1 MDVSISHPGATS
13 DYLAFVTSPLRYKL
27 ETPGFLAPGLVL
39 FGDNA
44 YVSNEYMV
52 TPYRNVK
59 SGPKDAFNFF
69 QSQLRIRIECA
80 FGVLVYRWGILR
92 KPMPNGISLNKTTS
106 LVFCLCKLHN
116 FCIDNKDSTP
126 PPSMAQDEATISLQG
141 GAPLESFDNGEESRE
156 NSGRPAQLLDGGDHL
171 EDVDRRA
178 RHTGARAGTE
188 SLLPR
193 EALLQHVRLQDLQRP
208 RPKGWRV
215 RYNK

>member
-13 DYLAFVTSPLRYKL
+13 DYFAFVTSPLRYKL

-80 FGVLVYRWGILR
+80 FGLI
-92 KPMPNGISLNKTTS
+92 
-106 LVFCLCKLHN
+106 
-116 FCIDNKDSTP
+116 
-126 PPSMAQDEATISLQG
+126 
-141 GAPLESFDNGEESRE
+141 
-156 NSGRPAQLLDGGDHL
+156 
-171 EDVDRRA
+171 
-178 RHTGARAGTE
+178 
-188 SLLPR
+188 
-193 EALLQHVRLQDLQRP
+193 
-208 RPKGWRV
+208 
-215 RYNK
+215 

>member
-1 MDVSISHPGATS
+1 
-13 DYLAFVTSPLRYKL
+13 
-27 ETPGFLAPGLVL
+27 
-39 FGDNA
+39 
-44 YVSNEYMV
+44 
-52 TPYRNVK
+52 
-59 SGPKDAFNFF
+59 
-69 QSQLRIRIECA
+69 
-80 FGVLVYRWGILR
+80 
-92 KPMPNGISLNKTTS
+92 
-106 LVFCLCKLHN
+106 
-116 FCIDNKDSTP
+116 
-126 PPSMAQDEATISLQG
+126 MAQDEATISLQG